1 MKAKKYFRTDIKY
14 ADTISTKVRLQ
25 MNVAWCKVKNKIEKQ
40 LDRYFSRETKQFLRV
55 CRLLDP
61 RNFKSTSK
69 IQNYYDFCQRVPF
82 ITYNQKTAKEFKI
95 YLNNCNQNNYCF
107 NGELKEFWIST
118 RSAFPSLCKVAI
130 RILSVPTSSAAVE
143 RSFSVQGQNHLCYLV
158 PFQVISRS
166 HPHRYSLH

>member
-1 MKAKKYFRTDIKY
+1 MLREFIVKFQSETSATVHLVYNAWVKAKKYFRTDIKY

-69 IQNYYDFCQRVPF
+69 IQNYF
-82 ITYNQKTAKEFKI
+82 
-95 YLNNCNQNNYCF
+95 
-107 NGELKEFWIST
+107 
-118 RSAFPSLCKVAI
+118 
-130 RILSVPTSSAAVE
+130 
-143 RSFSVQGQNHLCYLV
+143 
-158 PFQVISRS
+158 
-166 HPHRYSLH
+166 